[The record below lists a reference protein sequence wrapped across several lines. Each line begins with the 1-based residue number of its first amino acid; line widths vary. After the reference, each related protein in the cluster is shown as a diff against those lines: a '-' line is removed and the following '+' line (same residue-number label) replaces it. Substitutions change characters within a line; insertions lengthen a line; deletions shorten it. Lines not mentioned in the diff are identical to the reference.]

1 MCDKRFSDSSN
12 LARHV
17 RAVHEKM
24 KPHKCSDC
32 GKAFAEAAK
41 LSDHKLTHS
50 GVKPHSCDMCDA
62 KFTLKHHL
70 SPSTG
75 HVFQVLR
82 DEPNVGFG
90 SNRTW
95 ASVPGK
101 SGYGSGRVFLS
112 SFSAL
117 HRTSLSRWKGV
128 GLSLN
133 FLTYSPTRIEKLLF
147 YPCG

>member
-1 MCDKRFSDSSN
+1 MFTRRESSSHGLKTRVVPYFS
-12 LARHV
+12 
-17 RAVHEKM
+17 EKNT
-24 KPHKCSDC
+24 PFLL
-32 GKAFAEAAK
+32 G
-41 LSDHKLTHS
+41 
-50 GVKPHSCDMCDA
+50 
-62 KFTLKHHL
+62 
-70 SPSTG
+70 TG

-101 SGYGSGRVFLS
+101 SGYGSGWGFLS